1 MELFELIYRLVVMVA
16 LFVSGIA
23 VGWFLKEQQDVDLSH
38 SVSADSALPISV
50 RVPQSLAAAEPSR
63 FMSLRQEVL
72 DLVAEQRYEPAYELL
87 LEASSA
93 AVMPV
98 EQDEF
103 RRLLAGFV
111 DGYTRALIAV
121 NQFQEVDAF
130 YERLTLALPQY
141 AEYQLQLGKLR
152 IQMGND
158 EAALG
163 PLAQISNHQRF
174 GAEAR
179 DLMAQVE
186 QNELV
191 DIALETLPLSGREG
205 QFIVDALIDNQYP
218 VKFLVDTGAAMTA
231 VDAGILQLAG
241 YSLEEEQQYFVTAN
255 GVVSAPVVT
264 LGEVSLGAARVAQL
278 PVGALP
284 LSMPGGVVG
293 LLGMNFLRHYDF
305 RIDQNNRTL
314 ILDKRQ

>member
-1 MELFELIYRLVVMVA
+1 MP
-16 LFVSGIA
+16 A
-23 VGWFLKEQQDVDLSH
+23 VTLMK
-38 SVSADSALPISV
+38 DSAEKTVAPPEGFS
-50 RVPQSLAAAEPSR
+50 Q
-63 FMSLRQEVL
+63 LRQQVL
-72 DLVAEQRYEPAYELL
+72 SLIRTERYEPAYEVL
-87 LEASSA
+87 LEASGV
-93 AVMPV
+93 AVTPI

-103 RRLLAGFV
+103 RRLLAEFV
-111 DGYTRALIAV
+111 DSYTRALVII

-152 IQMGND
+152 IQMGNG

-163 PLAQISNHQRF
+163 PLAQIGNHQKF

-179 DLMAQVE
+179 QLMAQIE
-186 QNELV
+186 QNELL
-191 DIALETLPLSGREG
+191 DIALETLPLSGHDG
-205 QFIVDALIDNQYP
+205 QFIVDALIDGRYP
-218 VKFLVDTGAAMTA
+218 LKLLVDTGAAMTA
-231 VDAGILQLAG
+231 IDAGVLQMAG
-241 YSLEEEQQYFVTAN
+241 YALDAEQQYFVTAN

-264 LGEVSLGAARVAQL
+264 LGEVSLGNARVARL

>member
-1 MELFELIYRLVVMVA
+1 MIYRALVLVSVMVSV
-16 LFVSGIA
+16 FVLGIA
-23 VGWFLKEQQDVDLSH
+23 IGWVLWGNQSAQTIDVAEPNLAIIEPAKALQSTT
-38 SVSADSALPISV
+38 VSA
-50 RVPQSLAAAEPSR
+50 PSR
-63 FMSLRQEVL
+63 FIQLREQVL
-72 DLVAEQRYEPAYELL
+72 NLIRNERYESAYDLL
-87 LEASSA
+87 LEVSA
-93 AVMPV
+93 VAVLPI

-103 RRLLAGFV
+103 RRLLAEFV
-111 DGYTRALIAV
+111 DAYTRALIAV

-152 IQMGND
+152 IQMGNED
-158 EAALG
+158 AALG

-186 QNELV
+186 QNDQV
-191 DIALETLPLSGREG
+191 DIALEALPLSGREG
-205 QFIVDALIDNQYP
+205 EFIVDALIDNRYP
-218 VKFLVDTGAAMTA
+218 VKLLVDTGAAMTA
-231 VDAGILQLAG
+231 LDAGVLQMAG
-241 YSLEEEQQYFVTAN
+241 YSLEAEQQYFVTAN

-264 LGEVSLGAARVAQL
+264 LGEISLGSARITQL

>member
-1 MELFELIYRLVVMVA
+1 MYRVL
-16 LFVSGIA
+16 
-23 VGWFLKEQQDVDLSH
+23 
-38 SVSADSALPISV
+38 ALPCVFVLGLVLGWIL
-50 RVPQSLAAAEPSR
+50 RGDQSAEIIVAQAADLTDFEPSRQPTPAPAIEPSR
-63 FMSLRQEVL
+63 FLQLRADILELMSNERFE
-72 DLVAEQRYEPAYELL
+72 AAYEQL
-87 LEASSA
+87 LEASLY
-93 AVMPV
+93 AVAPV

-103 RRLLAGFV
+103 GRLLAEFV
-111 DGYTRALIAV
+111 DGYTRALIAI

-141 AEYQLQLGKLR
+141 AQYQLQLGKLR
-152 IQMGND
+152 IQMGNE

-163 PLAQISNHQRF
+163 PLAQISNHQKF

-186 QNELV
+186 QNELA

-205 QFIVDALIDNQYP
+205 QFIVDAVIDNRYS
-218 VKFLVDTGAAMTA
+218 VKLLVDTGAAMTA
-231 VDAGILQLAG
+231 LDAGVLQMAG
-241 YSLEEEQQYFVTAN
+241 YSLDGEQQYFATAN

-264 LGEVSLGAARVAQL
+264 LAEMSLGSARVAQL
-278 PVGALP
+278 PVGGLP